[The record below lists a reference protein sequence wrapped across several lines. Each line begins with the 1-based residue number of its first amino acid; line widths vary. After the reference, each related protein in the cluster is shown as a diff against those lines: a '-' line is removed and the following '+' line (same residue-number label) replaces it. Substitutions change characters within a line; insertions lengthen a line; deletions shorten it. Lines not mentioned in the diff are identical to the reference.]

1 MITPQI
7 IERRDICPEHSAK
20 TQRHSAKGL
29 PRAPLGKGLSGKPGS
44 AKEPLPR
51 AFPRALGKEFTESQ
65 KRLSAKKSGRHGA
78 PPWTDPLPSVTV
90 RLSAKDRVNSYPG
103 RLLSRVP
110 SQEHS
115 AKRASRAAPFSLFA
129 ESHWSQHSAKLV
141 FFLITSLFSLP
152 PRLGSLHCTHNKS
165 ITEQYA

>member
-65 KRLSAKKSGRHGA
+65 KRPSAKKSGRHGA
-78 PPWTDPLPSVTV
+78 PPWTEPLPSVTV
-90 RLSAKDRVNSYPG
+90 RATLVAFFSECLVKSTRQRGHP
-103 RLLSRVP
+103 
-110 SQEHS
+110 E
-115 AKRASRAAPFSLFA
+115 RALFSLFA

-141 FFLITSLFSLP
+141 FFNNLPIFSPSPVGKP
-152 PRLGSLHCTHNKS
+152 PLYT
-165 ITEQYA
+165 